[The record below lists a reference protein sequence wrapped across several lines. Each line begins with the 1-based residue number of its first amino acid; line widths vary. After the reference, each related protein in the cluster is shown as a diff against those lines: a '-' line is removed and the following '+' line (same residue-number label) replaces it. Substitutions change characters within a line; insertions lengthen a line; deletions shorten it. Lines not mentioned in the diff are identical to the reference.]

1 MLGILRLV
9 LCVCCSAL
17 DEYLVNLDAYP
28 SWQDKTP
35 LQVRLEPLLKPALE
49 VRKKAKITLSEY
61 QLVTALFIFSKISAA
76 VMLTFSAI

>member
-1 MLGILRLV
+1 MLCACSFVLGILRLV

-49 VRKKAKITLSEY
+49 VRKKAKITLSDH
-61 QLVTALFIFSKISAA
+61 QIVTAFLFSQKLKA
-76 VMLTFSAI
+76 L